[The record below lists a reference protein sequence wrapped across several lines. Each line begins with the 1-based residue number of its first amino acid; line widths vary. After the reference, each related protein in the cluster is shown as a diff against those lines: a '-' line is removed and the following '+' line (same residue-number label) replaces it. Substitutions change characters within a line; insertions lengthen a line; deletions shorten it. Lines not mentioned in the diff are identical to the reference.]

1 MEQECPHAG
10 GPMSDAQIDIEDSSY
25 IASCPWHA
33 YDFNLDTGASSYGV
47 KACVFPI
54 RSRTGKLYLELEAD
68 DEATLES
75 IEPISEKVKYK
86 HGSRAATN
94 ETVSSRPSDD
104 ASVCEWCA
112 YILNT
117 ADPESK
123 IELTTRLFSLFATRE
138 QTAEPMPIGAGTAS
152 PPSIPPRHDDLQ
164 TVKPWEI
171 PSAGRGGTL
180 KSRIAML
187 HALANI
193 EQWAI
198 DLALDICVRF
208 AGFQTKA
215 TEGPDNDGL
224 GLPRTYFYDWL
235 KVANDEAKHF
245 SLLRSRLEELGSYFG
260 ALPVHHGLW
269 QSAEMT
275 NDDLRARI
283 SIIAL
288 VHEARGLD
296 VNPVTIDRFR
306 KAKDLD
312 SVDTL
317 EVIHR
322 DEITHVTTGHRWL
335 SWICAQEGA
344 DPVEVF
350 RKNVMKHFRG
360 AVKGPFNAEARQ
372 QAGMDGS
379 YYENL
384 AGSMP
389 IRGGDVIA
397 GG

>member
-1 MEQECPHAG
+1 MPTSVELGETQHLSSSRRSTDDTPNGWTYYAMEQECPHAG

-54 RSRTGKLYLELEAD
+54 RSHNGRLYLELGGAD
-68 DEATLES
+68 GVALES

-94 ETVSSRPSDD
+94 ETVSSRPNDD

-138 QTAEPMPIGAGTAS
+138 QTTEPMPIGAGTAS

-198 DLALDICVRF
+198 DLA
-208 AGFQTKA
+208 
-215 TEGPDNDGL
+215 
-224 GLPRTYFYDWL
+224 
-235 KVANDEAKHF
+235 
-245 SLLRSRLEELGSYFG
+245 
-260 ALPVHHGLW
+260 
-269 QSAEMT
+269 
-275 NDDLRARI
+275 
-283 SIIAL
+283 
-288 VHEARGLD
+288 
-296 VNPVTIDRFR
+296 
-306 KAKDLD
+306 
-312 SVDTL
+312 
-317 EVIHR
+317 
-322 DEITHVTTGHRWL
+322 
-335 SWICAQEGA
+335 
-344 DPVEVF
+344 
-350 RKNVMKHFRG
+350 
-360 AVKGPFNAEARQ
+360 
-372 QAGMDGS
+372 
-379 YYENL
+379 
-384 AGSMP
+384 
-389 IRGGDVIA
+389 
-397 GG
+397 